1 MEKSARGHPNSS
13 AIGIWN
19 IPKLARMAKD
29 SIRMQQPP
37 IRTGVIRGAFVM
49 QASLGLAGAKVPTLL
64 LPGRA
69 VKTGPGMRAR
79 AAGDRKADLGGLSLP
94 GLAG

>member
-1 MEKSARGHPNSS
+1 
-13 AIGIWN
+13 
-19 IPKLARMAKD
+19 
-29 SIRMQQPP
+29 MQ
-37 IRTGVIRGAFVM
+37 T
-49 QASLGLAGAKVPTLL
+49 SLGLAGAKVPTLL

-69 VKTGPGMRAR
+69 VKTGPGMQAR

>member
-1 MEKSARGHPNSS
+1 
-13 AIGIWN
+13 
-19 IPKLARMAKD
+19 
-29 SIRMQQPP
+29 
-37 IRTGVIRGAFVM
+37 M

-69 VKTGPGMRAR
+69 VKTGPGMQVRAD
-79 AAGDRKADLGGLSLP
+79 GDRKADLGGLSLP